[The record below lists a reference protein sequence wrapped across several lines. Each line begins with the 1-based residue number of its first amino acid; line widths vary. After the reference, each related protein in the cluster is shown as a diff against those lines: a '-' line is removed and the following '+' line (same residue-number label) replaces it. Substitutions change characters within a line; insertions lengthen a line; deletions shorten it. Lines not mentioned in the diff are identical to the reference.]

1 MTNMGY
7 EMVRQ
12 QKKKN
17 EMEQSLLEKQYQYDY
32 YILAKEK
39 AEQVRDLRHDMR
51 NQLQTVQ
58 YLMCSEMEDEKKHA
72 REMFENLEEKVKGL
86 IMEDEL

>member
-1 MTNMGY
+1 MINVG
-7 EMVRQ
+7 EEIIRQ
-12 QKKKN
+12 EKKKN
-17 EMEQSLLEKQYQYDY
+17 EIERSRLEKQYQYDY

-58 YLMCSEMEDEKKHA
+58 YLISSETEDEKNHA
-72 REMFENLEEKVKGL
+72 REMLKNLEEKVEKL
-86 IMEDEL
+86 MVEEE